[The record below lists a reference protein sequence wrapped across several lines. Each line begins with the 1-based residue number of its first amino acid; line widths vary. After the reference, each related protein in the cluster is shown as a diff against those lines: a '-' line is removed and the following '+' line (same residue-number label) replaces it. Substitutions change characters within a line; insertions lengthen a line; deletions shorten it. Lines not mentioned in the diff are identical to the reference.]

1 MIQKIRLRQFRSYL
15 DREFSFSSGVNIISG
30 PNASGKT
37 NLLEAVMF
45 ACLGSSYRAPD
56 SELIM
61 HSKHWSR
68 IDAQTSVDSRTVKL
82 DHHYKPTKQF
92 VINNKPYR
100 RLSSNTQ
107 LPIVLFEPNHLLMLS
122 GPPELRRNYLDG
134 ILELIKPG
142 FQKTRREYMRT
153 LRQRNILLRKG
164 KVSSAELFPWNVRLS
179 HLGGEIARLRAELT
193 LGLNKKVKNV
203 YSALSGTA
211 AKIDLIYKSGV
222 EIGSYENHL
231 LKKLESDLEIDLM
244 RGFTGSGP
252 HREDLEVLINQKTP
266 SAAASRGEARMLV
279 IALKILEVDKL
290 EQCLDKRAIILMDD
304 VFGEL
309 DRERSTTL
317 TRYLSGHQSLI
328 TTTES
333 SLKNDSSSNIIT
345 S

>member
-1 MIQKIRLRQFRSYL
+1 
-15 DREFSFSSGVNIISG
+15 
-30 PNASGKT
+30 
-37 NLLEAVMF
+37 
-45 ACLGSSYRAPD
+45 
-56 SELIM
+56 
-61 HSKHWSR
+61 
-68 IDAQTSVDSRTVKL
+68 
-82 DHHYKPTKQF
+82 
-92 VINNKPYR
+92 
-100 RLSSNTQ
+100 
-107 LPIVLFEPNHLLMLS
+107 MLS